1 MTQKEYNNGVRLW
14 ADDVYRYAVQCCGD
28 REQSKDLVQ
37 DAFEALWKNRS
48 RVEEPKGK
56 SFLLSVVHN
65 KSMSLLRHAV
75 VHESVM
81 AEMPQEIQAHP
92 DERFD
97 LREALQQAL
106 SQLPQIQREA
116 LQLKDVVGY
125 SCQEIAE
132 ILAISETQV
141 TVYLYRARVTM
152 KRYLIALGY
161 DNNNR

>member
-1 MTQKEYNNGVRLW
+1 
-14 ADDVYRYAVQCCGD
+14 
-28 REQSKDLVQ
+28 
-37 DAFEALWKNRS
+37 
-48 RVEEPKGK
+48 
-56 SFLLSVVHN
+56 
-65 KSMSLLRHAV
+65 MSLLRHAV

-116 LQLKDVVGY
+116 LQLKDLEGY

-161 DNNNR
+161 DNKNR